1 MVRSRA
7 LEPPRVSPLAP
18 QASASTNS
26 ATTACGEECR
36 ETRLQATAQHVTNRM
51 CADKGG
57 LSGGPFHGFTG
68 LLVTPPSR
76 PSRQSRAMP
85 AKYSAASP
93 HVGAARQHLLQLD
106 CNAVAAHHHGARGD
120 RHVVGEY
127 PDLVVLARVE
137 LDDGAAAELE
147 HLVHRHG
154 RRAEHDRDI
163 ERDLVDCGHGRVLLD
178 GCRGHDT
185 GW

>member
-1 MVRSRA
+1 MVRSRG

-68 LLVTPPSR
+68 LPVTPPSR
-76 PSRQSRAMP
+76 PSRQSEGRSGEIRPPHRMSGRRGSICLTSTAMRLWLTTTAP
-85 AKYSAASP
+85 VATGMSSASI
-93 HVGAARQHLLQLD
+93 LTF
-106 CNAVAAHHHGARGD
+106 
-120 RHVVGEY
+120 
-127 PDLVVLARVE
+127 VVLARVE
-137 LDDGAAAELE
+137 LDDGAAAEPE

-154 RRAEHDRDI
+154 RRAPADMTR
-163 ERDLVDCGHGRVLLD
+163 LVNEWLTCATPLPAA
-178 GCRGHDT
+178 
-185 GW
+185 